1 MGWWKET
8 IGIVKENDPAARSS
22 LEVLLTYPG
31 IKALAAHRL
40 SHFLWNHGC
49 KLLARMHSQFWRFWT
64 QIEIHPGAQIAE
76 GVFIDHGS
84 GLVIGETAVVEKG
97 AMLYHGVTLGGTGKD
112 VGKRHPTVREG
123 ALVSAH
129 AQVIGPIEIGKN
141 AKVGAAAVVVA
152 DVPEDVTVVGVPAK
166 VVRVHGQK
174 DEEVIHDIEEGR
186 EYYSEKLEDL
196 LKAASFHSSRL

>member
-1 MGWWKET
+1 MK
-8 IGIVKENDPAARSS
+8 K
-22 LEVLLTYPG
+22 LLHIIMIALILLGLVTP
-31 IKALAAHRL
+31 ALAQEQTDN
-40 SHFLWNHGC
+40 FN
-49 KLLARMHSQFWRFWT
+49 
-64 QIEIHPGAQIAE
+64 
-76 GVFIDHGS
+76 
-84 GLVIGETAVVEKG
+84 
-97 AMLYHGVTLGGTGKD
+97 
-112 VGKRHPTVREG
+112 
-123 ALVSAH
+123 VS
-129 AQVIGPIEIGKN
+129 